1 MFFSVKIPVR
11 IAGKVYM
18 PCICYSL
25 ARNLETTIKSLEEKG
40 KAVIHADAVFFQN
53 GKIIEGKE
61 AVKENLTTET
71 ETKTKKEKKHKKEE
85 VASVSNSDT
94 LDTADTLE
102 NGGF

>member
-1 MFFSVKIPVR
+1 MFFSVKTPVR

-25 ARNLETTIKSLEEKG
+25 ARNLEATIKSLEEKG
-40 KAVIHADAVFFQN
+40 KAVIHADTVFFQN

-61 AVKENLTTET
+61 VVKENLTA
-71 ETKTKKEKKHKKEE
+71 ETKAKKEKKHKKEE
-85 VASVSNSDT
+85 VVSNNDPYT

>member
-1 MFFSVKIPVR
+1 MFFSVKTPVR

-25 ARNLETTIKSLEEKG
+25 VRNLESTIKRLEEKG

-61 AVKENLTTET
+61 AVKENLTTEI
-71 ETKTKKEKKHKKEE
+71 KTKKEKKHKKEE
-85 VASVSNSDT
+85 VVAISNSYT